1 MYCEKCGKFLENDD
15 RFCSSCGKQNPD
27 YPAQS
32 AGTAQ
37 RDYPYQNGQP
47 EINPGYQGYQT
58 AQPYQN
64 NINYQT
70 AQPEAEV
77 GFTENNSPVYK
88 GPDIDRTARRIGLK
102 VAVLVCGM
110 AALGAAAIGGIIS
123 IGSHDEISPDRD
135 IDVDPPSYS
144 YDYNGECYF
153 NPANKIDE
161 QVLWETENVKI
172 TAKQFTHDGE
182 YDSYADLELLIE
194 NKTDKEFTLTESNT
208 SVNEY
213 MVNPSLYAVIPAG
226 KTLSDSL
233 AFEVDELEE
242 LGIDNINEI
251 QTSFILKDKEYEEI
265 DRSDNIVMQTRNSEK
280 DELIE
285 GVGIYDSEGIKIE
298 YFGIDKDE
306 DDYSIKVLVTN
317 NTDTDMDFS
326 AENVSVNDCVID
338 YVFSYPG
345 LSVSAGK
352 RQLSRICINN
362 EKLEKYDI
370 DVSDIKKIE
379 FSLEGTLFESYEKV
393 FDSGKVTITK

>member
-32 AGTAQ
+32 TETAQ
-37 RDYPYQNGQP
+37 QNYQNGQP

-194 NKTDKEFTLTESNT
+194 NKTDKEFTLMESNT

>member
-32 AGTAQ
+32 TETAQ
-37 RDYPYQNGQP
+37 QNYQNGQP

>member
-37 RDYPYQNGQP
+37 QDYPYQNGQP

-77 GFTENNSPVYK
+77 GFTENNSPVYN
-88 GPDIDRTARRIGLK
+88 GTDICRTIRRINFK
-102 VAVLVCGM
+102 AAVIVFGT
-110 AALGAAAIGGIIS
+110 AFLGIAAAIGAAVSRGT
-123 IGSHDEISPDRD
+123 HDETPREPEI
-135 IDVDPPSYS
+135 DPPAYAQ
-144 YDYNGECYF
+144 DYNGECYF
-153 NPANKIDE
+153 NPANQIDE

-213 MVNPSLYAVIPAG
+213 MFESSLYEVIPAG
-226 KTLSDSL
+226 KTLSASM
-233 AFEVDELEE
+233 AFRIKELEE

-265 DRSDNIVMQTRNSEK
+265 DRSDNIVMKTRNSEK

-285 GVGIYDSEGIKIE
+285 GVGIYDREGVKIE
-298 YFGIDKDE
+298 YFGIDKNE

-317 NTDTDMDFS
+317 NTGTDMDFS

-352 RQLSRICINN
+352 RQFSRICIDNDKLDKYGIDTLDI
-362 EKLEKYDI
+362 EK
-370 DVSDIKKIE
+370 VE
-379 FSLEGTLFESYEKV
+379 FSLKGTPFDSYEKI
-393 FDSGKVTITK
+393 FDSDMIEIDVR

>member
-32 AGTAQ
+32 TETAQ
-37 RDYPYQNGQP
+37 QNYQNGQP

-265 DRSDNIVMQTRNSEK
+265 DRSDNIVMKTRNSEK

-317 NTDTDMDFS
+317 NTGTDMDFS

>member
-32 AGTAQ
+32 TETAQ
-37 RDYPYQNGQP
+37 QNYQNGQP

-144 YDYNGECYF
+144 YAYNGECYF

>member
-32 AGTAQ
+32 TETAQ
-37 RDYPYQNGQP
+37 QNYQNGQP
-47 EINPGYQGYQT
+47 EINLGYQGYQT

>member
-32 AGTAQ
+32 TETAQ
-37 RDYPYQNGQP
+37 QNYQNGQP

-265 DRSDNIVMQTRNSEK
+265 DRSDNIVMKTRNSEK

-285 GVGIYDSEGIKIE
+285 GVGIYDREGVKIE
-298 YFGIDKDE
+298 YFGIDKNE

-317 NTDTDMDFS
+317 NTGTDMDFS

>member
-1 MYCEKCGKFLENDD
+1 M
-15 RFCSSCGKQNPD
+15 
-27 YPAQS
+27 
-32 AGTAQ
+32 
-37 RDYPYQNGQP
+37 
-47 EINPGYQGYQT
+47 
-58 AQPYQN
+58 
-64 NINYQT
+64 
-70 AQPEAEV
+70 
-77 GFTENNSPVYK
+77 
-88 GPDIDRTARRIGLK
+88 
-102 VAVLVCGM
+102 
-110 AALGAAAIGGIIS
+110 
-123 IGSHDEISPDRD
+123 
-135 IDVDPPSYS
+135 
-144 YDYNGECYF
+144 
-153 NPANKIDE
+153 
-161 QVLWETENVKI
+161 WETENVKI
-172 TAKQFTHDGE
+172 TAKQITHDGE

-345 LSVSAGK
+345 LSV
-352 RQLSRICINN
+352 R
-362 EKLEKYDI
+362 
-370 DVSDIKKIE
+370 
-379 FSLEGTLFESYEKV
+379 
-393 FDSGKVTITK
+393 SGK

>member
-32 AGTAQ
+32 TETAQ
-37 RDYPYQNGQP
+37 QNYQNGQP

-251 QTSFILKDKEYEEI
+251 QTSFIMKDKEYEEI